1 MRRACSLPGVRTGRD
16 DGCITG
22 RGTVFC
28 GLVIDWISDRT
39 LSVAAV
45 STLLKD
51 EVMFGWHAIGL
62 VMSFLASLAG
72 GLTTLRHPGAAALAD
87 ASCCADHPARCSPC
101 GGGGRRSGRFLTPP
115 GRERRGSRE
124 LGSSTRATL
133 PNVEVHLVA
142 DMDGLEVDDWTSS
155 GKRWQTTAWRAAVP
169 KKRGAYV

>member
-87 ASCCADHPARCSPC
+87 ASCCADHPARCSTC
-101 GGGGRRSGRFLTPP
+101 GGREWRVKGWPFPDTTP
-115 GRERRGSRE
+115 GRKS
-124 LGSSTRATL
+124 RATL
-133 PNVEVHLVA
+133 PKGAVHLGA
-142 DMDGLEVDDWTSS
+142 DMEWLE
-155 GKRWQTTAWRAAVP
+155 G
-169 KKRGAYV
+169 